1 MAIEKYV
8 GQYVTAEDANEY
20 IDGYTIL
27 NSCNLLQDAARKLSD
42 IATACQELKE
52 YLSSA
57 NLCIQGT
64 SMEPMIEAYE
74 KSTMDFANTISALA
88 DTLNATTQNILNKK
102 QIQLNEEARA
112 KDELQKSSS
121 EEII

>member
-20 IDGYTIL
+20 IDGNTIL

-88 DTLNATTQNILNKK
+88 DTLNATTQNTLNKK